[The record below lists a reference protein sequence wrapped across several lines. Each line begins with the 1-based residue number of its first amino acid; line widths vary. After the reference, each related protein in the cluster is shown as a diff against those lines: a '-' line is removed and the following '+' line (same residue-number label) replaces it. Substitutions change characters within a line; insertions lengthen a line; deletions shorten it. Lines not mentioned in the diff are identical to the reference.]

1 MMGDRMNRSL
11 SAAYREL
18 GEDLNRSALIAEIR
32 AVRNIHSECIF
43 YTATRTS
50 FPCVE
55 NAFSQSTPVAY
66 LNRPAL
72 YLPAIQ
78 MFGDIQKTD
87 FSNIQNVLDVLLIS
101 GTECCIFDT
110 GDKQIKNYLE
120 MKEIFFSNM
129 KSCYDVA
136 VRHDGLMRLQ
146 AHEKRK
152 RMLNLHLTFSLGVCD
167 EGAFIQTQFTVP
179 TRYKSFYI
187 SLYELNNKFY
197 LSVPKESKEV
207 DHPESETFIFEGE
220 TAQADIYN
228 LIHERYRHRVF
239 YANFK
244 KQFDRYYDDDIQ
256 LDGIDLWSTIQLMD
270 AIKM

>member
-1 MMGDRMNRSL
+1 
-11 SAAYREL
+11 
-18 GEDLNRSALIAEIR
+18 
-32 AVRNIHSECIF
+32 
-43 YTATRTS
+43 
-50 FPCVE
+50 
-55 NAFSQSTPVAY
+55 
-66 LNRPAL
+66 
-72 YLPAIQ
+72 
-78 MFGDIQKTD
+78 
-87 FSNIQNVLDVLLIS
+87 
-101 GTECCIFDT
+101 
-110 GDKQIKNYLE
+110 

-167 EGAFIQTQFTVP
+167 EGAFVETQFTVP

-207 DHPESETFIFEGE
+207 DHPESETFIFEGD
-220 TAQADIYN
+220 TAQADIYS
-228 LIHERYRHRVF
+228 LIHARYRHRVF